1 MAQVSLTEEKKV
13 SFRINTN
20 LNSINSLRNLSMTNV
35 EQSKS
40 MNRLS
45 TGLRIQDSSDDP
57 AGLIFSE
64 SFRAQ
69 ISGTEQAIRNNQ
81 DALNFAKTAEGA
93 LDEISRLMREGRTLA
108 VAAGNNA
115 TLTSD
120 QKAAYQTQMN
130 NLLASLDRVANT
142 TQFGKVKLLDGSSGV
157 NSVVVNATNF
167 KQISLGGKIG
177 TQSIT
182 QDGAVTVNVTT
193 AAAKA
198 VHQGTNTVAAA
209 SLAAYESTAVGAAE
223 SFSINGT
230 TFDIGP
236 SETWGQVVQKIN
248 AASGTTGVV
257 AEADYSGGNGSVVLR
272 STKYGTNAK
281 INLVDATGVINAA
294 SGSTSVIGTNAV
306 AQVTVGSL
314 TPVTFTAGAVGN
326 DGLTLTDENGNRV
339 MLTEAGNVTGSVTAG
354 QAQVGSSTFQVGAN
368 AGQIE
373 SLSIGSFT
381 TQTLGLT
388 SMDVTTAS
396 GVEQALNKFDSA
408 LDDLN
413 RRRGNIGSF
422 MRNVLESNVRSLGIS
437 KENLSATESAVRDL
451 DFADEMTKMTK
462 YQVLSQSGMAMLAQA
477 NQAPQQVLSL
487 LRG

>member
-1 MAQVSLTEEKKV
+1 MSLTEEKQV

-20 LNSINSLRNLSMTNV
+20 LNSINSLRNLSMTNT

-45 TGLRIQDSSDDP
+45 TGLRIQDASDDP

-130 NLLASLDRVANT
+130 NLLASVDRVANT

-157 NSVVVNATNF
+157 NSVVVNAANF

-177 TQSIT
+177 NQSIT
-182 QDGAVTVNVTT
+182 ADGAVNVNIST

-198 VHQGTNTVAAA
+198 SHQGTNTVAAA
-209 SLAAYESTAVGAAE
+209 SLAAYEAAAVGTAE
-223 SFSINGT
+223 AFSINGV
-230 TFDIGP
+230 TFDVGP
-236 SETWGQVVQKIN
+236 TDTWGQVIQKIN
-248 AASGTTGVV
+248 ATSSTTGVV
-257 AEADYSGGNGSVVLR
+257 AEADYTAGNGSVILR
-272 STKYGTNAK
+272 STKYGANAK

-294 SGSTSVIGTNAV
+294 AGSTAVTGTNAV
-306 AQVTVGSL
+306 ASVTVGALSA
-314 TPVTFTAGAVGN
+314 VTFTAGQVGN
-326 DGLTLTDENGNRV
+326 DGLTLTDSNGNRIL
-339 MLTEAGNVTGSVTAG
+339 LTEAGNVTGAVTAG
-354 QAQVGSSTFQVGAN
+354 QVQVGSSTFQVGAN
-368 AGQIE
+368 AGQTE
-373 SLSIGSFT
+373 TLSLGSFT
-381 TQTLGLT
+381 TGALALT
-388 SMDVTTAS
+388 SMDVTTTA
-396 GVEQALNKFDSA
+396 GVEAALGKFDAA

-422 MRNVLESNVRSLGIS
+422 MRNTLESNVRSLGIS